1 MIKHKHECRC
11 CLPAWLAAKDKA
23 GGSISLVKCEFCIL
37 LADSFAGVECSA
49 WSVGR
54 PILAQPTRKILASE
68 NLISCRPSTVA
79 LQCTRRPSNK
89 ALPALVSPHY
99 IHMALHN
106 LAFQPP
112 AASPAA
118 ALHCGTGNV
127 REIPFQLVALHCLS
141 SMLRPHYC
149 VLCGARMRCHCAMQ
163 PARLPPEKCVL
174 EAFAGAVHRW
184 RGRRAARRG
193 SAG

>member
-1 MIKHKHECRC
+1 MIKHKHEWRC
-11 CLPAWLAAKDKA
+11 WLPAWLAAKDKA

-54 PILAQPTRKILASE
+54 PILAQPARKILASE

-79 LQCTRRPSNK
+79 LQSTRRPSNK
-89 ALPALVSPHY
+89 AWPALVSSHY

-118 ALHCGTGNV
+118 ALHCG
-127 REIPFQLVALHCLS
+127 
-141 SMLRPHYC
+141 
-149 VLCGARMRCHCAMQ
+149 
-163 PARLPPEKCVL
+163 
-174 EAFAGAVHRW
+174 AGAGRPRSALLEFYVKTTLLCSVPALGCAATVCNAASSGFLRKNVFW
-184 RGRRAARRG
+184 KLSLGRRTAGGAGRQLGADLLDNG
-193 SAG
+193 SH